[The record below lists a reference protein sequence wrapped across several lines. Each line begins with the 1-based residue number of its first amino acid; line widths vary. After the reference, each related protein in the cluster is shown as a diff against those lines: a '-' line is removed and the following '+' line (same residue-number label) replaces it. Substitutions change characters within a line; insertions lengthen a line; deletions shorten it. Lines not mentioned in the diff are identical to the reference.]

1 MPNKMS
7 IWGIGPTI
15 GVVTAV
21 YWLVAVLV
29 SRTWPDVFAIGIV
42 PYRYMVV
49 AGVAILVAAI
59 PFYAVSVR
67 AMTKAH
73 GSDSLVTTGVYAI
86 CRNPIYAG
94 WILLILPALGL
105 LLDSWLVLGSA
116 LVMYAATRQQI
127 HREEEYLGERFGQE
141 FVDYKARVGAILPR
155 VWRR

>member
-1 MPNKMS
+1 MPDRMS

-21 YWLVAVLV
+21 YLLVAVLV
-29 SRTWPDVFAIGIV
+29 SRAWPDVFAIEVV

-49 AGVAILVAAI
+49 AGVAVLVAAI
-59 PFYAVSVR
+59 PFYVVSVR
-67 AMTKAH
+67 AMAKAY

-116 LVMYAATRQQI
+116 LLMYAATRQQI
-127 HREEEYLGERFGQE
+127 HREEEYLEARFGQD
-141 FVDYKARVGAILPR
+141 FLDYKARVGAILPR
-155 VWRR
+155 VRRR